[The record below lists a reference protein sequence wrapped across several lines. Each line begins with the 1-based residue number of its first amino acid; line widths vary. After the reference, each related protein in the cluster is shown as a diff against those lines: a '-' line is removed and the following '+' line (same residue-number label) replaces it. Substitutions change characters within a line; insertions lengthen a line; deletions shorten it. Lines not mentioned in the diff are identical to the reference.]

1 MEGVR
6 PRAAAELV
14 ASGQWVASL
23 AKCAEGSG
31 LDCWVE
37 PKRTFLTRPT
47 FKSHGRCLSLPF
59 ELDTKST
66 AALQRPLL
74 QAVAEGD
81 PWMAKQKDHCS
92 ICLCSFANQN
102 HCKSIS
108 PLYMQK
114 KKVRPEFQH
123 LLPLPFSFPFAFLA
137 FFLSPLPHFSLGT
150 ACKFSLSTPRVARSL
165 TSPLWFPSPGF
176 AVRIFFGQWKH
187 NKLKRI
193 TLLHLPKSLGY
204 QITISNL
211 KKRTNGFLNS
221 WLLEQLSS
229 PLKWG
234 KNLVEGS
241 KIHKNK
247 KEPSVI
253 RPTVRIHQ
261 WRWYN
266 QSTIYPDSS
275 YSSSDER
282 MG

>member
-66 AALQRPLL
+66 PALQRPLL
-74 QAVAEGD
+74 QAVKGWGWSLD
-81 PWMAKQKDHCS
+81 GKTKRSLLHLSLFFCQP
-92 ICLCSFANQN
+92 
-102 HCKSIS
+102 KSLQINFTLIYS
-108 PLYMQK
+108 E

-176 AVRIFFGQWKH
+176 AVRIFW
-187 NKLKRI
+187 
-193 TLLHLPKSLGY
+193 TMETY
-204 QITISNL
+204 QI
-211 KKRTNGFLNS
+211 
-221 WLLEQLSS
+221 
-229 PLKWG
+229 
-234 KNLVEGS
+234 
-241 KIHKNK
+241 
-247 KEPSVI
+247 
-253 RPTVRIHQ
+253 
-261 WRWYN
+261 
-266 QSTIYPDSS
+266 
-275 YSSSDER
+275 
-282 MG
+282 

>member
-74 QAVAEGD
+74 QAEDD

-108 PLYMQK
+108 PLYIQK
-114 KKVRPEFQH
+114 KKSVQN
-123 LLPLPFSFPFAFLA
+123 FSICCLYH
-137 FFLSPLPHFSLGT
+137 FLSPLPFLPFS
-150 ACKFSLSTPRVARSL
+150 CPPCL
-165 TSPLWFPSPGF
+165 TSPWAQL
-176 AVRIFFGQWKH
+176 A
-187 NKLKRI
+187 
-193 TLLHLPKSLGY
+193 
-204 QITISNL
+204 
-211 KKRTNGFLNS
+211 NS
-221 WLLEQLSS
+221 VS
-229 PLKWG
+229 PLPVSPD
-234 KNLVEGS
+234 LS
-241 KIHKNK
+241 HLLFD
-247 KEPSVI
+247 SQ
-253 RPTVRIHQ
+253 VRDLQ
-261 WRWYN
+261 
-266 QSTIYPDSS
+266 
-275 YSSSDER
+275 
-282 MG
+282 

>member
-66 AALQRPLL
+66 PALQRPLL
-74 QAVAEGD
+74 QAVKGWGWSLDGKTKRSLLHLFLFFCQPKSLQINFTLIYAE
-81 PWMAKQKDHCS
+81 
-92 ICLCSFANQN
+92 
-102 HCKSIS
+102 
-108 PLYMQK
+108 

-123 LLPLPFSFPFAFLA
+123 LLPLPFSFPFLSFLPFSCPPCLTSPWA
-137 FFLSPLPHFSLGT
+137 QLANSVSPLPVSPD
-150 ACKFSLSTPRVARSL
+150 LSHLLFDSQ
-165 TSPLWFPSPGF
+165 
-176 AVRIFFGQWKH
+176 VRDLQWGFFGQWKH
-187 NKLKRI
+187 IKSKRI

-211 KKRTNGFLNS
+211 KK
-221 WLLEQLSS
+221 
-229 PLKWG
+229 LK
-234 KNLVEGS
+234 KADKRFS
-241 KIHKNK
+241 
-247 KEPSVI
+247 
-253 RPTVRIHQ
+253 Q
-261 WRWYN
+261 
-266 QSTIYPDSS
+266 
-275 YSSSDER
+275 
-282 MG
+282 